1 MLDKKLTQTEIEN
14 LVLEERKKLETEDEY
29 IPISEEYAYR
39 LVLDHYRNRFVGIH
53 NVTSKGFRTF
63 DIRKKNVVENDDVSE
78 TTKMGNWKRRLTN
91 ANKKNIVGIDKAKG
105 FRTAN
110 IRTAIKITSNKRKYR
125 IVPTKTN

>member
-1 MLDKKLTQTEIEN
+1 MSDKGLSQTEIEK
-14 LVLEERKKLETEDEY
+14 LVLEERIKLESKDEY

-39 LVLDHYRNRFVGIH
+39 LVLKHYRNRFVGIH

-91 ANKKNIVGIDKAKG
+91 EENKNIVGVDKAKG

-110 IRTAIKITSNKRKYR
+110 IRTAITIRSNKRKYR
-125 IVPTKTN
+125 IVANKTS